1 MRKIMTLCLFLFLA
15 LSLSAVSV
23 MAQGEHS
30 GRQGADFR
38 PSMHNKVRP
47 GKQRH
52 SNRWA
57 TMRAEEAKILS
68 YLKKNQPQA
77 FKKLMRLKRKDPR
90 KYREILQKKAQQ
102 MHSRKGLKEKSPEQ
116 NAARMREMERKS
128 QQLAA
133 EYKRAKG
140 PKKKKA
146 LKADLRTQLNKL
158 FDLKQENRETEIK
171 RVQKELDKLQENITK
186 RSGSKEKMVNRRLQ
200 ELTGKSGYLQW

>member
-1 MRKIMTLCLFLFLA
+1 MRKIMTLCLFLFLS
-15 LSLSAVSV
+15 LSLGAVSV

-38 PSMHNKVRP
+38 SSMHNKVRP

-57 TMRAEEAKILS
+57 TMRAEEAKVLR
-68 YLKKNQPQA
+68 YLKENQPEA
-77 FKKLMRLKRKDPR
+77 FKKLTALKKSNPR
-90 KYREILQKKAQQ
+90 KYREVLRKKAQQ
-102 MHSRKGLKEKSPEQ
+102 LYARKGLKKKSPEQ
-116 NAARMREMERKS
+116 NSARMREMEQRS

-133 EYKRAKG
+133 EYKRAKD
-140 PKKKKA
+140 PKKKEA
-146 LKADLRTQLNKL
+146 LKTDLLTQLNKL

-171 RVQKELDKLQENITK
+171 RVQKELDNLQSNITK
-186 RSGSKEKMVNRRLQ
+186 RSESKEKIVNRRLK